1 MDISKFVLMEQLSQ
15 FPYYT
20 KQNLSLILKKDSFSL
35 DYWIKKLISDQIL
48 IPLKKGVYSSVFYI
62 NTIKEKGLFD
72 SYLQNLANVLRQ
84 PSYISLETVLSYY
97 GLIPEESFN
106 ITSITL
112 KSTRI
117 YKNQLATFIYRNIK
131 KELFLGFSEPMVKN
145 SIIRATKAKA
155 LFDWLYLKKFANSKE
170 LEIFLL
176 DKGRINWFAFSKKD
190 KMEFNDY
197 VKISSSKKMEV
208 ISKIIDSQ
216 IKYGQSI

>member
-48 IPLKKGVYSSVFYI
+48 IPLKKGVYSSVFYV
-62 NTIKEKGLFD
+62 NSIKEKGLFD
-72 SYLQNLANVLRQ
+72 FYLQNLANVLRQ
-84 PSYISLETVLSYY
+84 PSYISLETALSYY

-117 YKNQLATFIYRNIK
+117 YKNQLGTFIYRNIK
-131 KELFLGFSEPMVKN
+131 KELFLGFSVPMVKN
-145 SIIRATKAKA
+145 SITRATKAKA

-170 LEIFLL
+170 LETFLL

-197 VKISSSKKMEV
+197 VKISASKKMEV